1 VPIAYNRQPVS
12 NTAEPIPPESP
23 AMPRPSQTEHRTEA
37 ARAAA
42 RKAARILLDIEAV
55 DFRPEDPYTFTSGRI
70 SPSYIDCRRII
81 SFPAARRELT
91 WLAVELIDREIGR
104 AGLDVIAGGE
114 TAGIP
119 FAAWIAEAMDL
130 PMVYV
135 RKEPKGFGRM
145 AQIEGDLA
153 EGARVLLVED
163 LATDGGSK
171 VRFIDALRKAGAA
184 CTDTY
189 VVFHYGIF
197 AESWT
202 TLSELDVRLHAL
214 ATWWDVLDVAREG
227 TTFTAAQLD
236 SVEAYL
242 EDPEGWVAARQGAV
256 S

>member
-1 VPIAYNRQPVS
+1 
-12 NTAEPIPPESP
+12 
-23 AMPRPSQTEHRTEA
+23 MPRPSQTEHQSEA
-37 ARAAA
+37 ARDAA
-42 RKAARILLDIEAV
+42 RVSAQILLDIEAV
-55 DFRPEDPYTFTSGRI
+55 NFRPEDPYTFTSGRV
-70 SPSYIDCRRII
+70 SPSYIDCRKII
-81 SFPAARRELT
+81 SFPKARRKLT
-91 WLAVELIDREIGR
+91 RLAVELIDREIGR
-104 AGLDVIAGGE
+104 DNLDIIAGGE

-119 FAAWIAEAMDL
+119 FAAWIAAAMDM

-153 EGARVLLVED
+153 EGSRVLLVED

-171 VRFIDALRKAGAA
+171 VRFIDALRKAGAKVA
-184 CTDTY
+184 DTY

-202 TLSELDVRLHAL
+202 TLSNLDVRLHAL
-214 ATWWDVLDVAREG
+214 ATWWDVLDAAREG
-227 TTFTAAQLD
+227 TKFTAGQLD

-242 EDPEGWVAARQGAV
+242 GDPNGWAAARQSGT